1 MQHLQK
7 TRGEGPLLTGL
18 HSVPLCL
25 CGNPFICLGSRN
37 TSHQSRITSHT
48 IGPIAAKR
56 SWCNNWQ
63 RHEIS
68 LPSGETTPLPPVSK
82 TRRADIG
89 DSSIWVPFASRAW
102 VQRSKVG
109 PQQGGPSSSSV
120 RDGKLNRVGKAGSV
134 RLGSC

>member
-37 TSHQSRITSHT
+37 TSHQSRITSHP

-68 LPSGETTPLPPVSK
+68 LPSGETTPLPPVSN
-82 TRRADIG
+82 TSERPSGTVRQCSPSETPIRPG
-89 DSSIWVPFASRAW
+89 LQVVP
-102 VQRSKVG
+102 G
-109 PQQGGPSSSSV
+109 SSV
-120 RDGKLNRVGKAGSV
+120 LTLDRSRVSRVHIRDG
-134 RLGSC
+134 